1 MLVSAGGVLGS
12 LLRYLLDLF
21 FVANRPGITT
31 ANILGS
37 ALAAHILVLMERRG
51 ITWARYF
58 LLPGF
63 CGGLTTFSGVT
74 FEAMRHPHE
83 NWIFLTVNTF
93 GSLTAVAI
101 VLPLSRK
108 LIKEKA

>member
-1 MLVSAGGVLGS
+1 M
-12 LLRYLLDLF
+12 RFWLDLF
-21 FVANRPGITT
+21 FVENRPAITT

-51 ITWARYF
+51 LTWARYF
-58 LLPGF
+58 LLPGV

-74 FEAMRHPHE
+74 FEAIHRTHE
-83 NWIFLTVNTF
+83 NFIFIPVNII
-93 GSLTAVAI
+93 GSLAAIAI

-108 LIKEKA
+108 WIKERA

>member
-1 MLVSAGGVLGS
+1 
-12 LLRYLLDLF
+12 
-21 FVANRPGITT
+21 
-31 ANILGS
+31 
-37 ALAAHILVLMERRG
+37 MERRG

-83 NWIFLTVNTF
+83 NWIFLIVNTI
-93 GSLTAVAI
+93 GSLAAVAI
-101 VLPLSRK
+101 VLPLSRA
-108 LIKEKA
+108 LIKARA

>member
-1 MLVSAGGVLGS
+1 VSNRAGILS
-12 LLRYLLDLF
+12 
-21 FVANRPGITT
+21 

-83 NWIFLTVNTF
+83 NAIFLVANVI
-93 GSLTAVAI
+93 GSIVAVSI

-108 LIKEKA
+108 LIKDRV

>member
-1 MLVSAGGVLGS
+1 
-12 LLRYLLDLF
+12 
-21 FVANRPGITT
+21 
-31 ANILGS
+31 
-37 ALAAHILVLMERRG
+37 MERRG

-74 FEAMRHPHE
+74 FEAMRYPHE
-83 NWIFLTVNTF
+83 NWIFLTVNTV
-93 GSLTAVAI
+93 GSLAAVAI

-108 LIKEKA
+108 LIKERV

>member
-1 MLVSAGGVLGS
+1 
-12 LLRYLLDLF
+12 
-21 FVANRPGITT
+21 
-31 ANILGS
+31 
-37 ALAAHILVLMERRG
+37 MERRG

-83 NWIFLTVNTF
+83 NWIFLLANPF
-93 GSLTAVAI
+93 GSLAAVAI
-101 VLPLSRK
+101 VLPLSRA
-108 LIKEKA
+108 LIKARA

>member
-1 MLVSAGGVLGS
+1 
-12 LLRYLLDLF
+12 
-21 FVANRPGITT
+21 
-31 ANILGS
+31 
-37 ALAAHILVLMERRG
+37 MERRG

-83 NWIFLTVNTF
+83 NWIFLIANTF
-93 GSLTAVAI
+93 GSLAAVAI
-101 VLPLSRK
+101 ILPLSRK
-108 LIKEKA
+108 FIKASI